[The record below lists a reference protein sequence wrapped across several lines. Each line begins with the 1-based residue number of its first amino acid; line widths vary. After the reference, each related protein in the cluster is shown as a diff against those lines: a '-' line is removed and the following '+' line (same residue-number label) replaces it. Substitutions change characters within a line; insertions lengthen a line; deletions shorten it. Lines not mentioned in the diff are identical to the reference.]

1 MLAQCAAWLIPKPVA
16 TASWDKQVT
25 RTKHKGKRG
34 SRTVTSRLFSRVN
47 AAFEWHLPEQRLFLK
62 SEEGTRFIRLRPI
75 TQASM
80 ILGSAVAVGWTVIVT
95 SFFLIDTI
103 SAGNARETA
112 QREQAM
118 YQERLNLLADER
130 DESAAHAGAAQ
141 DRFALAMDQVS
152 AMQTRLLDS
161 EERSRELET
170 AVDVIQAT
178 LRRTI
183 DERDDARIAQAA
195 LQNEL
200 QADTGTVQTA
210 AQREQELEQT
220 LAFLNQALEATA
232 EQRDDGHI
240 MMAAASDEIN
250 RLNFEAALT
259 DERQNR
265 VFRQLEEAVVV
276 SMEPLDAMFSAAGLS
291 TDDLIE
297 SVRRGYSGQGGGPL
311 TPILSTS
318 GERPDAMSIR
328 ANDVLRSLDEINLWR
343 LAAERLPVAHPVNG
357 SFRQSSPFGPRWGRM
372 HNGIDFAGATGTPIV
387 AGGEGVVTFSGRQSG
402 YGNVI
407 EIEHSNGFMTRY
419 AHMARLHVS
428 EGERVSRGELI
439 GDMGNTGRSTG
450 PHLHYEVHR
459 NGTPVNPATFIRAGR
474 NVF

>member
-1 MLAQCAAWLIPKPVA
+1 M
-16 TASWDKQVT
+16 
-25 RTKHKGKRG
+25 
-34 SRTVTSRLFSRVN
+34 TSRLFSRVN
-47 AAFEWHLPEQRLFLK
+47 VALERHLPEQRLFLK

-80 ILGSAVAVGWTVIVT
+80 ILGSAVFVGWTVIVT

-103 SAGNARETA
+103 SAGNARDLA
-112 QREQAM
+112 QREQET
-118 YQERLNLLADER
+118 YQERLNLLAEER
-130 DESAAHAGAAQ
+130 DTRAAQAGAAQ

-161 EERSRELET
+161 EERRRELET
-170 AVDVIQAT
+170 AVDVIQST

-183 DERDDARIAQAA
+183 DERDEARVGRAV

-210 AQREQELEQT
+210 AERERELEQT
-220 LAFLNQALEATA
+220 LAFLNHALEQTA
-232 EQRDDGHI
+232 EQRDTGNTL
-240 MMAAASDEIN
+240 MADAEQEII

-259 DERQNR
+259 EERQNR
-265 VFRQLEEAVVV
+265 VFRQLEEAVAV
-276 SMEPLDAMFSAAGLS
+276 SMEPLDEMFSAAGLD

-297 SVRRGYSGQGGGPL
+297 AVRQGYSGQGGPL

-318 GERPDAMSIR
+318 GETPDDLSMR
-328 ANDVLRSLDEINLWR
+328 ANDVLRALDEINLWR
-343 LAAERLPVAHPVNG
+343 ITVQRLPFAHPVNG
-357 SFRQSSPFGPRWGRM
+357 THRRSSPYGPRRGRM
-372 HNGIDFAGATGTPIV
+372 HNGIDFAGSPGTPIV
-387 AGGEGVVTFSGRQSG
+387 AGGSGVISFAGRRGG
-402 YGNVI
+402 YGNTI

-419 AHMARLHVS
+419 AHLSRIRVV
-428 EGERVSRGELI
+428 EGQRVSHGELI

-459 NGTPVNPATFIRAGR
+459 NGTTVDPATFIRAGR

>member
-1 MLAQCAAWLIPKPVA
+1 MN
-16 TASWDKQVT
+16 
-25 RTKHKGKRG
+25 
-34 SRTVTSRLFSRVN
+34 SRLFSRVN
-47 AAFEWHLPEQRLFLK
+47 AALERHLPEQRLFLK

-103 SAGNARETA
+103 SAGNARDVA
-112 QREQAM
+112 VREQAM
-118 YQERLNLLADER
+118 YQERLNLLASER
-130 DESAAHAGAAQ
+130 DARAGEASAAQ

-161 EERSRELET
+161 EEHTRELET

-183 DERDDARIAQAA
+183 DERDEARVSHAA
-195 LQNEL
+195 LQDEL

-210 AQREQELEQT
+210 AQREQELERT
-220 LAFLNQALEATA
+220 LAFLNQALEVTA
-232 EQRDDGHI
+232 EQRDDGN
-240 MMAAASDEIN
+240 MLMAAAADEIN

-265 VFRQLEEAVVV
+265 VFRQLEEAVAV
-276 SMEPLDAMFSAAGLS
+276 SMEPLDAMFNAAGLS

-297 SVRRGYSGQGGGPL
+297 TVRRGYSGQGGPL

-318 GERPDAMSIR
+318 GEVPDAMSIR
-328 ANDVLRSLDEINLWR
+328 ANDVLRTLDEINLWR
-343 LAAERLPVAHPVNG
+343 LAAERLPFAHPVNG

-372 HNGIDFAGATGTPIV
+372 HSGIDFAGSTGTPIV
-387 AGGEGVVTFSGRQSG
+387 AGGEGVVSFTGRQSG
-402 YGNVI
+402 YGNTI
-407 EIEHSNGFMTRY
+407 EIEHSSGFMTRY
-419 AHMARLHVS
+419 AHLSRIRVS

-459 NGTPVNPATFIRAGR
+459 NGTAVNPATFIRAGR